1 METMVDTAEPLYR
14 TILEAPLPRPLAL
27 SLGHLRCRRHR
38 AGLRAGNS
46 TGDIMDKMCGKH
58 MECVEYT
65 YIYIYINNRKK
76 LNGIYVTFVVSVPS
90 FMVVGPR
97 KLDMKPNQPQCH
109 QLPPATAG
117 HCAAGSRVFEKASL
131 SAGHCWAG
139 RC

>member
-1 METMVDTAEPLYR
+1 
-14 TILEAPLPRPLAL
+14 
-27 SLGHLRCRRHR
+27 
-38 AGLRAGNS
+38 
-46 TGDIMDKMCGKH
+46 MDKMCGKH

-76 LNGIYVTFVVSVPS
+76 LNGIYVTFVVSGPS

-117 HCAAGSRVFEKASL
+117 HCWPLLGRALLNIMRGYSQI
-131 SAGHCWAG
+131 CWDDMNSIVNTTLD
-139 RC
+139 C

>member
-1 METMVDTAEPLYR
+1 M
-14 TILEAPLPRPLAL
+14 
-27 SLGHLRCRRHR
+27 
-38 AGLRAGNS
+38 
-46 TGDIMDKMCGKH
+46 
-58 MECVEYT
+58 
-65 YIYIYINNRKK
+65 
-76 LNGIYVTFVVSVPS
+76 NGIYVTFVVSGPS